1 MTVGHVAKELL
12 RHIWF
17 AIQKRAKLSA
27 VVDITKP
34 KPSPLLQDG
43 LEIFIKMT
51 VYRNNK
57 NYIQILK
64 EKVSKINFQ
73 DMTKEIRES
82 VKATEAE
89 ETDSG
94 DEMNDDDDDV
104 VLL

>member
-34 KPSPLLQDG
+34 KPSPLLQGG

>member
-1 MTVGHVAKELL
+1 
-12 RHIWF
+12 
-17 AIQKRAKLSA
+17 
-27 VVDITKP
+27 
-34 KPSPLLQDG
+34 
-43 LEIFIKMT
+43 MT

-94 DEMNDDDDDV
+94 DEMNDDDDDA